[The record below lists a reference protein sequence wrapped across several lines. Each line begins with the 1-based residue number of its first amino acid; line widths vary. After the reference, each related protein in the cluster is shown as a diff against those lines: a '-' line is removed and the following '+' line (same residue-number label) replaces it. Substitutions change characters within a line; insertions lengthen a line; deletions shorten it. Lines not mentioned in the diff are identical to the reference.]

1 MAAETPVILSCHN
14 LEKSYLERM
23 ILKDVSLSIHE
34 GERVALLGANGAGKS
49 TLLAILA
56 NRLQPEAGDVR
67 VRKGTRIA
75 VLDQQ
80 GDLHPDWTVEQ
91 EIDSAFLDLREMEQQ
106 MNEAH
111 DALEHC
117 TDVDEMDRLVHLAA
131 DLQEKLDQAD
141 SHSVESRKS
150 EAMSALGVPPGDR
163 TIKTLSGGEQR
174 RVALCRTLLR
184 TVDLLLLDEPTN
196 HLDAETLDWL
206 EAFLARFK
214 GTVIFVT
221 HDRYF
226 LDNVATKMVEVLR
239 GEANIYQ
246 GNYSDYLNFKMEEQT
261 VAARNEATRQNLM
274 KREMEWLRRQPKA
287 RTTKSKS
294 RIDAA
299 HELIASEPEKPQD
312 NMQLLIPSGPR
323 LGNTLVEV
331 EDLQH
336 TLAGK
341 KLINNFTFML
351 GPGDRVGIV
360 GRNGLGKTTF
370 LRLMMK
376 KMEPDSGTVKH
387 GKTIKFVYADQQR
400 ENLNLDNTV
409 LQEIAGEAEYVVVG
423 GVQISFRSWLNRFLF
438 DENTAAMP
446 LRLLSGGEK
455 NRVQMAKMLREGGN
469 VVVLDEPT
477 NDLDLPTLRVLEE
490 ALVRFEGCAFVVS
503 HDRYFLNRVANRI
516 IAFRGDGEIVLIEG
530 NYDHYRTWAAKQDAL
545 DAEAGASAPEQKI
558 ATKKAPVSEA
568 SSTSSSNKHTQKKK
582 PSFKEQ
588 KEFEALENKLHEK
601 EAALERMNDQMEDPK
616 TFTENTP
623 EQLKVLVKKH
633 EDLRAEVDQ
642 LFERWAE
649 LSEVM
654 G

>member
-1 MAAETPVILSCHN
+1 MAAETPIILSCHN
-14 LEKSYLERM
+14 LQKSYLERM
-23 ILKDVSLSIHE
+23 ILEDVSLSIHE

-56 NRLQPEAGDVR
+56 NRLQPESGDVR
-67 VRKGTRIA
+67 IRKGTRVA

-80 GDLHPDWTVEQ
+80 GDLHLDWTVEQ
-91 EIDSAFLDLREMEQQ
+91 EIDSAFADLREMEKQIE
-106 MNEAH
+106 EAH

-117 TDVDEMDRLVHLAA
+117 TDPDEMDRLVHLAA
-131 DLQEKLDQAD
+131 DLQEILDKAD
-141 SHSVESRKS
+141 MHSLESRKA
-150 EAMSALGVPPGDR
+150 EAMNALGVPPPNRIIND
-163 TIKTLSGGEQR
+163 LSGGEQR

-226 LDNVATKMVEVLR
+226 LDNVATKMIEVLR
-239 GEANIYQ
+239 GKANIYQ
-246 GNYSDYLNFKMEEQT
+246 GNYSDYLNSKAEEQAI
-261 VAARNEATRQNLM
+261 AARNESTRQNLL
-274 KREMEWLRRQPKA
+274 KRELEWLRRQPKA
-287 RTTKSKS
+287 RTTKNKS

-299 HELIASEPEKPQD
+299 HELMASEPEKPLD
-312 NMQLLIPSGPR
+312 SMQLLIPSGPR

-331 EDLQH
+331 ENLQH

-341 KLINNFTFML
+341 RLINNFTFML

-376 KMEPDSGTVKH
+376 QMEPDKGTIVH
-387 GKTIKFVYADQQR
+387 GKTVKFVYADQKR

-409 LQEIAGEAEYVVVG
+409 LQEIAGEQEYVEVG

-446 LRLLSGGEK
+446 IRLLSGGEK

-516 IAFRGDGEIVLIEG
+516 IAFRGDGEIVIIEG
-530 NYDHYRTWAAKQDAL
+530 NYDHYRRWAAKQE
-545 DAEAGASAPEQKI
+545 EAAAKGSVTLAKNAASAASPQPTPSAAPAE
-558 ATKKAPVSEA
+558 KKR
-568 SSTSSSNKHTQKKK
+568 K

-588 KEFEALENKLHEK
+588 KEFETLEQTLAKREEELKKLNALL
-601 EAALERMNDQMEDPK
+601 EDPA
-616 TFTENTP
+616 TFTKYSP
-623 EQLKVLVKKH
+623 EEVKRLVKSQEIAQK
-633 EDLRAEVDQ
+633 ELDQ

>member
-1 MAAETPVILSCHN
+1 MAAETPIILSCHN

-23 ILKDVSLSIHE
+23 ILEDVSLSIHE

-49 TLLAILA
+49 TLLSILA
-56 NRLQPEAGDVR
+56 GRMPTEKGDVR

-80 GDLHPDWTVEQ
+80 GDLHLDWTVEQ
-91 EIDSAFLDLREMEQQ
+91 EIDSAFADLREMEKQIE
-106 MNEAH
+106 EAH

-117 TDVDEMDRLVHLAA
+117 TDHDEMDRLVHLAA
-131 DLQEKLDQAD
+131 DLQEILDKAD
-141 SHSVESRKS
+141 MHSLESRKS
-150 EAMSALGVPPGDR
+150 EAMNALGVPPPERIIND
-163 TIKTLSGGEQR
+163 LSGGEQR

-206 EAFLARFK
+206 EAFLSRFK

-226 LDNVATKMVEVLR
+226 LDNVATKMIEVLR
-239 GEANIYQ
+239 GKANIYQ
-246 GNYSDYLNFKMEEQT
+246 GNYSDYLTSKAEEQAI
-261 VAARNEATRQNLM
+261 AARNENTRQNLL
-274 KREMEWLRRQPKA
+274 KRELEWLRRQPKA
-287 RTTKSKS
+287 RTTKNKS

-299 HELIASEPEKPQD
+299 HDLMASEPEKPLD
-312 NMQLLIPSGPR
+312 SMQLLIPSGPR

-331 EDLQH
+331 ENLQH

-341 KLINNFTFML
+341 RLINNFTFML

-376 KMEPDSGTVKH
+376 QMEPDKGTIVH
-387 GKTIKFVYADQQR
+387 GKTVKFVYADQKR

-409 LQEIAGEAEYVVVG
+409 LQEIAGEQEYVEVG

-446 LRLLSGGEK
+446 IRLLSGGEK

-516 IAFRGDGEIVLIEG
+516 MAFRGDGEIVIIEG
-530 NYDHYRTWAAKQDAL
+530 NYDHYRRWAARQEEAAAKGVAMPAKNSAAVASPQASTPAAP
-545 DAEAGASAPEQKI
+545 AE
-558 ATKKAPVSEA
+558 KKR
-568 SSTSSSNKHTQKKK
+568 K

-588 KEFEALENKLHEK
+588 KEFETLEQTLAKREEELKKLNALL
-601 EAALERMNDQMEDPK
+601 EDPN
-616 TFTENTP
+616 TFTKYSP
-623 EQLKVLVKKH
+623 EEVKRLVKSQEIAQK
-633 EDLRAEVDQ
+633 ELDQ

>member
-1 MAAETPVILSCHN
+1 MAAETPIILSCHN
-14 LEKSYLERM
+14 LQKSYLERM
-23 ILKDVSLSIHE
+23 ILEDVSLSIHE

-56 NRLQPEAGDVR
+56 NRLQPESGDVR
-67 VRKGTRIA
+67 IRKGTRVA

-80 GDLHPDWTVEQ
+80 GDLHLDWTVEQ
-91 EIDSAFLDLREMEQQ
+91 EIDSAFADLREMEKQIE
-106 MNEAH
+106 EAH

-117 TDVDEMDRLVHLAA
+117 TDPDEMDRLVHLAA
-131 DLQEKLDQAD
+131 DLQEILDKAD
-141 SHSVESRKS
+141 MHSLESRKA
-150 EAMSALGVPPGDR
+150 EAMNALGVPPPNRIIND
-163 TIKTLSGGEQR
+163 LSGGEQR

-226 LDNVATKMVEVLR
+226 LDNVATKMIEVLR
-239 GEANIYQ
+239 GKANIYQ
-246 GNYSDYLNFKMEEQT
+246 GNYSDYLNSKAEEQAI
-261 VAARNEATRQNLM
+261 AARNESTRQNLL
-274 KREMEWLRRQPKA
+274 KRELEWLRRQPKA
-287 RTTKSKS
+287 RTTKNKS

-299 HELIASEPEKPQD
+299 HELMASEPEKPLD
-312 NMQLLIPSGPR
+312 SMQLLIPSGPR

-331 EDLQH
+331 ENLQH

-341 KLINNFTFML
+341 RLINNFTFML

-376 KMEPDSGTVKH
+376 QMEPDKGTIVH
-387 GKTIKFVYADQQR
+387 GKTVKFVYADQKR

-409 LQEIAGEAEYVVVG
+409 LQEIAGEQEYVEVG

-446 LRLLSGGEK
+446 IRLLSGGEK

-516 IAFRGDGEIVLIEG
+516 IAFRGDGEIVIIEG
-530 NYDHYRTWAAKQDAL
+530 NYDHYRRWAAKQEEAAAKGSATSAKNAVPAAPPQPTPSAAP
-545 DAEAGASAPEQKI
+545 AE
-558 ATKKAPVSEA
+558 KKR
-568 SSTSSSNKHTQKKK
+568 K

-588 KEFEALENKLHEK
+588 KEFETLEQTLAKREEELKKLNALL
-601 EAALERMNDQMEDPK
+601 EDPS
-616 TFTENTP
+616 TFTKYSP
-623 EQLKVLVKKH
+623 EEVKRLVKSQEIAQK
-633 EDLRAEVDQ
+633 ELDQ